1 MNATP
6 RSRPL
11 SPPVRFAR
19 ARLVVHL
26 LRGML
31 VLATVYRRT
40 DAAGKRAHVQA
51 WSQRLLALC
60 GVTLRVHARGEV
72 LSAGALVVSNH
83 VSWLDIQVIDAW
95 RPTPFVAK
103 AEIAGWPLVGW
114 LVKSAGTVFIRR
126 ERRSD
131 ARRVV
136 EQLAG
141 VLAADGLICV
151 FAEGTTSDGREV
163 APFHANLMQAA
174 IAAGVPVQPLCLMY
188 EDARG
193 RQARAPAFVGEM
205 TFGES
210 VRRVLA
216 GAPLIAHLHVGEP
229 LRDLPDRRAAATAAH
244 AAVAAAL
251 AELQAGV
258 EPMPGGEAVD
268 APIGKGAAQR

>member
-1 MNATP
+1 MNAAP
-6 RSRPL
+6 ASQRL
-11 SPPVRFAR
+11 APPARFAR
-19 ARLVVHL
+19 ARLVLHL

-31 VLATVYRRT
+31 VLRTVYRRA
-40 DAAGKRAHVQA
+40 DAAGRQAHIQA

-60 GVTLRVHARGEV
+60 GVTLRVHTRGEV
-72 LSAGALVVSNH
+72 LTSGALVVSNH

-103 AEIAGWPLVGW
+103 AEIEGWPLVGW

-151 FAEGTTSDGREV
+151 FAEGTTSDGRSV

-174 IAAGVPVQPLCLMY
+174 VTAGVPVQPLCVMY
-188 EDARG
+188 EDASG
-193 RQARAPAFVGEM
+193 RQSLTPAFIGEM
-205 TFGES
+205 TFGMS

-229 LRDLPDRRAAATAAH
+229 LRELPDRRTAATDAH

-251 AELQAGV
+251 AALQAGV
-258 EPMPGGEAVD
+258 RPALD
-268 APIGKGAAQR
+268 